1 MKSRFLFLLA
11 GISFMLTAAAQ
22 SDTVRFDR
30 FSVVFPAK
38 PTSVGLGTNM
48 RHQLRLADSSAIFQA
63 LQIDMSD
70 QGMDEATVLMMQ
82 AEPAFW
88 EQTRDGIVAQLG
100 GDTKLIKDEM
110 LDWKGTKIMQMHLER
125 PSKEGGVN
133 KLTLRMLFLG
143 THMIQY
149 GHTNRN
155 DKADA
160 ALRDAFLASLQI
172 K

>member
-11 GISFMLTAAAQ
+11 GMTFMLTAAAQ

-30 FSVVFPAK
+30 FSVVFPSK
-38 PTSVGLGTNM
+38 PVSVGLGSNM

-63 LQIDMSD
+63 LQIDLSD
-70 QGMDEATVLMMQ
+70 QGLDESTVLMMQ

-88 EQTRDGIVAQLG
+88 EQSRDGIVAQLG
-100 GDTKLIKDEM
+100 GGAKLIKDEM
-110 LDWKGTKIMQMHLER
+110 IDWKGTKMMQLHLER

-133 KLTLRMLFLG
+133 KLTLRMFYLG

-155 DKADA
+155 DKADLS
-160 ALRDAFLASLQI
+160 LRDAFLGSLEI

>member
-1 MKSRFLFLLA
+1 MRSAALFLFVA
-11 GISFMLTAAAQ
+11 VFTCSTVSAQ
-22 SDTVRFDR
+22 ADTVRFDR

-38 PTSVGLGTNM
+38 PKPEGESTNK
-48 RHQLRLADSSAIFQA
+48 RYQLRLADSTALFQA
-63 LQIDMSD
+63 LQIDMSEM
-70 QGMDEATVLMMQ
+70 GLDEATVVAMQ

-88 EQTRDGIVAQLG
+88 EQTRDGIVGQLG
-100 GDTKLIKDEM
+100 NGAKLVKDEM

-133 KLTLRMLFLG
+133 QLTLRLLFLG

-155 DKADA
+155 GKADL
-160 ALRDAFLASLQI
+160 ALRDTFLASLQI
-172 K
+172 N